1 MSKLDQHESDV
12 RGMHAVGHTN
22 LYIAGKL
29 GVGEATVRRYLK
41 KLGLETNRPTA
52 QPVEVVE
59 VSREEQLDQEN
70 RELRSRLAAQRKQTV
85 REERVTSAIEQ
96 AVLSV
101 RPARTKLTVSRPKPD
116 KKARHRHL
124 LVLSDW
130 HGGERVEREQV
141 NGLNSYSWDIMLQ
154 RVDEVIDATLSHK
167 EHSPSLTG
175 LDVLLVG
182 DMCSGSNHE
191 ELAVTNE
198 FPLAEQGVRVGHVI
212 ADTIERLAP
221 HYGNVRVGSVVGNH
235 PRLVKKPAAKNVHDN
250 MDWVASLIAK
260 ERLRHVENVDVT
272 VGGHALFWEIAG
284 LTLYVWHGDGIR
296 SSMPGVPW
304 GGVMRRTNEIRR
316 AHSDR
321 RIDGWVYGHF
331 HQCNVMADLGLFG
344 NGALKG
350 TDEYSLKAFGGGSKP
365 SQLLLE
371 FDEKRSRLAAAKMI
385 TPTAGLTADTVQY
398 PGLNGGA

>member
-1 MSKLDQHESDV
+1 MPSKLDDFESDV
-12 RGMHAVGHTN
+12 RGLVATGWENTR
-22 LYIAGKL
+22 IAEKFQ
-29 GVGEATVRRYLK
+29 VDEATVRRFLRK
-41 KLGLETNRPTA
+41 HKLETNRPA
-52 QPVEVVE
+52 AVVLE
-59 VSREEQLDQEN
+59 VSREELLEQEN
-70 RELRSRLAAQRKQTV
+70 RELRARLAAQRKQTV
-85 REERVTSAIEQ
+85 REERVTSAIEE

-101 RPARTKLTVSRPKPD
+101 KPARPKLTVSRPKPD
-116 KKARHRHL
+116 KKPRHRHL

-154 RVDEVIDATLSHK
+154 RVDEVIGATLSHK

-198 FPLAEQGVRVGHVI
+198 FPLAEQGVKVGHVI
-212 ADTIERLAP
+212 ADTLERLAP
-221 HYGNVRVGSVVGNH
+221 HYENVRVGSVVGNH

-250 MDWVASLIAK
+250 MDWVAALIAK
-260 ERLRHVENVDVT
+260 ERCRHLDT
-272 VGGHALFWEIAG
+272 VSFEVAGNSLLWQIAG
-284 LTLYVWHGDGIR
+284 LNLYVWHGDGVR

-316 AHSDR
+316 SHHNT
-321 RIDGWVYGHF
+321 RIDGFVYGHF
-331 HQCNVMADLGLFG
+331 HQCNVMADLGIFG

-350 TDEYSLKAFGGGSKP
+350 VDEFSLKSFGGGSAP

-371 FDEKRSRLAAAKMI
+371 FDEKRSRLTAAKMI
-385 TPTAGLTADTVQY
+385 TPTAGLTDAKAHRSES
-398 PGLNGGA
+398 GA

>member
-1 MSKLDQHESDV
+1 MSKLDGFEANV
-12 RGMHAVGHTN
+12 RGLVATHWTN
-22 LYIAGKL
+22 SQIAEKF
-29 GVGEATVRRYLK
+29 GVGETSVRRFLK
-41 KLGLETNRPTA
+41 KHQIKRSAPPLEVNHD
-52 QPVEVVE
+52 V
-59 VSREEQLDQEN
+59 VSREEQLEQEN
-70 RELRSRLAAQRKQTV
+70 RELRARLNASRKQSV
-85 REERVTSAIEQ
+85 REERVTAAIEDALQ
-96 AVLSV
+96 SV
-101 RPARTKLTVSRPKPD
+101 PPRRAKLTVARPKPG
-116 KKARHRHL
+116 KEPRHRHL

-141 NGLNSYSWDIMLQ
+141 NGLNEYSWEIMER

-175 LDVLLVG
+175 LDILLVG

-198 FPLAEQGVRVGHVI
+198 FPLAEQGVKVGYLL
-212 ADTIERLAP
+212 ADTVERLAP
-221 HYGNVRVGSVVGNH
+221 HYENVRVGSVVGNH

-250 MDWVASLIAK
+250 MDWVASLICK
-260 ERLRHVENVDVT
+260 ERVRSLPNVEME

-316 AHSDR
+316 AHADR

-331 HQCNVMADLGLFG
+331 HQCNVMADLGLYG

-350 TDEYSLKAFGGGSKP
+350 VDQYSLKAFGGGAKP

-371 FDEKRSRLAAAKMI
+371 FDEKRSRLTAAKMI
-385 TPTAGLTADTVQY
+385 TPTAGLE
-398 PGLNGGA
+398 